1 MFTRILNQGIS
12 WIKQKSFFEFFK
24 QSSVRTFTL
33 LFVLGITLS
42 ITIASCSQTN
52 STNSANALKQNPENT
67 HLKVLKMGHQKGMAL
82 LNILKAQRNLEKRL
96 QPLGVSVQ
104 WSEFSSTAPLLEA
117 MSVGSIVF
125 GGGGGT
131 GSVFAQAS
139 DKPFVRVAANTSS
152 TRSSA
157 ILVLENSSI
166 KSLGDLKGKKVAFA
180 KGSSS
185 QYMIVRAL
193 EKAGLKYSDIQPLYL
208 SPAEALPAF
217 ERGKLDAWVIWDP
230 YTADAERKLPTRL
243 LADNSTVFGDRA
255 IVESPGFYYASPDFV
270 RDHPEILKII
280 LQELEKAGNWS
291 KKNYKNSAKLLSA
304 LYKVDLAT
312 MEIVEKRGGE
322 RKVLPITDEVL
333 TGLQHMAD
341 TFYELKVIPQKID
354 VKDKNYNWLPA
365 QKW

>member
-1 MFTRILNQGIS
+1 M
-12 WIKQKSFFEFFK
+12 
-24 QSSVRTFTL
+24 
-33 LFVLGITLS
+33 
-42 ITIASCSQTN
+42 
-52 STNSANALKQNPENT
+52 
-67 HLKVLKMGHQKGMAL
+67 
-82 LNILKAQRNLEKRL
+82 
-96 QPLGVSVQ
+96 
-104 WSEFSSTAPLLEA
+104 
-117 MSVGSIVF
+117 
-125 GGGGGT
+125 
-131 GSVFAQAS
+131 
-139 DKPFVRVAANTSS
+139 
-152 TRSSA
+152 
-157 ILVLENSSI
+157 
-166 KSLGDLKGKKVAFA
+166 
-180 KGSSS
+180 
-185 QYMIVRAL
+185 
-193 EKAGLKYSDIQPLYL
+193 
-208 SPAEALPAF
+208 PAF